1 MVKCWHVSRIY
12 KQKTWLISPE
22 EARNPR
28 KTRQLDTLI
37 NLLNVNH
44 HPRERICVDTHFS
57 PSVMQHLSH
66 RSHTIPTSHF
76 TDSWESWAGNET
88 WDCAWSKCFSI
99 LEGEWCDKLSIC
111 NPWLFLFENP
121 HVACPSQRG
130 AENPQSFS
138 QTDIWILLT
147 FCVRK
152 HEL

>member
-37 NLLNVNH
+37 NLLNVDH

-57 PSVMQHLSH
+57 PCVMQHLSH

-76 TDSWESWAGNET
+76 ADSWEMRAGMRHEIVLDPNVSPSWRVSDGTSSASVILGRF
-88 WDCAWSKCFSI
+88 CSMSI
-99 LEGEWCDKLSIC
+99 TE
-111 NPWLFLFENP
+111 
-121 HVACPSQRG
+121 RG
-130 AENPQSFS
+130 WKSPSFS

-147 FCVRK
+147 FCVRIHK
-152 HEL
+152 L